1 MSNFVQDA
9 RYALRVLA
17 KSPAFTAIAVLTLAL
32 GIGANTAIFS
42 LVDAVMLKTLP
53 VKNPQQLVLTAW
65 DNNKWPGHWGQDG
78 GDSRLSFSYPM
89 FEQFRERNQSLSS
102 IFAWVPL
109 GFTPQN
115 ITASINGEPT
125 LANGMMVT
133 GNYFSGLGIKPLLGR
148 ALTDADEPAGAP
160 RVAVI
165 SYGYWTRQ
173 FARDSD
179 IVGRNLSLN
188 GTPFTIVGVAPP
200 EFYGV
205 QPGVSPD
212 VWMAFADRPNLR
224 PWSENP
230 FHTSSVYTAKD
241 WICLNIMG
249 RLKPGVSRAR
259 AEAEFDT
266 MFRNALTAD
275 WKPDRADQVPHLQL
289 WAASQGIADLHE
301 NFEKPLYVLMCAVGL
316 VLLIACANLAT
327 LLLARAT
334 GRKKEISV
342 RLAMGASRSRIVRQL
357 LTESILLSLF
367 GGVLGVVLAQ
377 WATQALLAMLSS
389 GQTPIM
395 LDVRPDSGVLVFTAL
410 VSTFTGI
417 LFGIA
422 PALRATRIDLA
433 STMKE
438 SASNVTEGRRSHT
451 LAKSLVVAQVSASLV
466 LMIGAGLFVRT
477 LQNIQNKNLGFNQNN
492 LLLFGLDPTRD
503 GYHAERLVNF
513 FTQLHQ
519 QVRSL
524 PGVTNATLFEFAPLS
539 GWSSNTSAKIE
550 GSSRKID
557 NPMVRLGTVGP
568 NFFATMQ
575 VPLVLGR
582 DILDS
587 DSLSAPKVAIVNEK
601 FVENFLGG
609 QNPIGQYFDIRSL
622 GNDMIRFEIVGV
634 IKDVE
639 LTDAHADPRP
649 KAFLPYAQLPDRLNT
664 MFFEVRAMGDATGL
678 LSEIRNVVRQ
688 ADPDLPLMNVK
699 TQTEQTADALMQERL
714 FARLSSFFGIVALLL
729 ACIGLYGTMAYAV
742 TRKTHEIGIR
752 VALGANRRDVLSMVM
767 TEGLAMTVIGVAAGI
782 VAGIGLTHWIASFMY
797 GVKPTDPLTFASVSA
812 LLIVVASLA
821 CCVPALRAM
830 RVDPVVA
837 LRHE

>member
-1 MSNFVQDA
+1 MSNFGQDL
-9 RYALRVLA
+9 RYAVRMLM
-17 KSPAFTAIAVLTLAL
+17 KSPGFTAVAVMTLAL

-53 VKNPQQLVLTAW
+53 VQNPRQLVLTAW
-65 DNNKWPGHWGQDG
+65 DNSKWPSHWGQDG

-89 FEQFRERNQSLSS
+89 FEQFREHSQSFSNT
-102 IFAWVPL
+102 FAWVPL
-109 GFTPQN
+109 GFTSQN
-115 ITASINGEPT
+115 ITVNTNGEPT

-133 GNYFSGLGIKPLLGR
+133 GNYFSGLGVRPILGR
-148 ALTDADEPAGAP
+148 ALTDTDEAAGAP
-160 RVAVI
+160 RVTVI

-173 FARDSD
+173 FARAPS
-179 IVGRNLSLN
+179 IVGRNISLN
-188 GTPFTIVGVAPP
+188 GISFTIIGVAPP

-212 VWMAFADRPNLR
+212 LWMAFADRAELR

-230 FHTSSVYTAKD
+230 FHSSSVFTAKD

-259 AEAEFDT
+259 AEAELDT
-266 MFRNALTAD
+266 IFRNALTAD
-275 WKPDRADQVPHLQL
+275 WKPDRPDQVPHLQL
-289 WAASQGIADLHE
+289 WEASQGIADLHE
-301 NFEKPLYVLMCAVGL
+301 SFEKPLYVLMCAVGL

-342 RLAMGASRSRIVRQL
+342 RLAMGASRSRIIGQL
-357 LTESILLSLF
+357 LTESILLSLC
-367 GGVLGVVLAQ
+367 GGAVGLVLTRWG
-377 WATQALLAMLSS
+377 TEALLAMIST
-389 GQTPIM
+389 GQMPIV
-395 LDVRPDSGVLVFTAL
+395 LDVRSDSAILLFTAL
-410 VSTFTGI
+410 LSTLTGI
-417 LFGIA
+417 VFGIA
-422 PALRATRIDLA
+422 PAFRATKIDLA

-438 SASNVTEGRRSHT
+438 SASNVTEGRRGH
-451 LAKSLVVAQVSASLV
+451 LLGKSLVIAQVSASLV

-477 LQNIQNKNLGFNQNN
+477 LQNIQNKNLGFNQEK

-503 GYHAERLVNF
+503 GYHAERLVNL

-519 QVRSL
+519 QVRAL
-524 PGVTNATLFEFAPLS
+524 PGVKNATLFEFAPLS

-550 GSSRKID
+550 GSSRKIE

-575 VPLVLGR
+575 IPIVLGR

-587 DSLSAPKVAIVNEK
+587 DSLKAPKVAVVNEK
-601 FVENFLGG
+601 FVQNSLGG
-609 QNPIGQYFDIRSL
+609 ENPIGHYFDIR
-622 GNDMIRFEIVGV
+622 GMDNDMVRFEIVGV
-634 IKDVE
+634 IKDAE
-639 LTDAHADPRP
+639 LTDVHADPRP
-649 KAFLPYAQLPDRLNT
+649 KAFLSYAQLPDRLNT
-664 MFFEVRAMGDATGL
+664 MYFEVRAAGNPTGL
-678 LSEIRNVVRQ
+678 LSEIRNVVRR

-699 TQTEQTADALMQERL
+699 TQAEQTADALTQERL

-752 VALGANRRDVLSMVM
+752 MALGAKRHDVLSMVLGQ
-767 TEGLAMTVIGVAAGI
+767 GLAMAAIGVVLGV
-782 VAGIGLTHWIASFMY
+782 VAGIGLTRWIASFMY
-797 GVKPTDPLTFASVSA
+797 GVSATDPLTFSVVSV
-812 LLIVVASLA
+812 LLILVAAVA
-821 CCVPALRAM
+821 CYVPAYRAM
-830 RVDPVVA
+830 RVDPLVA
-837 LRHE
+837 LRYE